1 VIAQFFIQRPVLANV
16 IAWLMLL
23 LGAVAL
29 FGLPVAQYPSLT
41 PPTIQVT
48 ANYPGANARTVQEV
62 VARTIEQQVNG
73 VEGML
78 YMQSYASND
87 GRYSLTVSFAVGT
100 DADLAQVAVQ
110 NRVAVALPMLPQ
122 PVQQQGVVTR
132 KRSTA
137 ILQMVTVSSSK
148 PQHDALFLSNFASL
162 QLRDRLAR
170 LPGVADVSVFGVGNY
185 SMRVWLDP
193 AQLRQRRL
201 SPAQVVA
208 VISKQNQRVSA
219 GQVGAPPVSSG
230 SSAPD
235 QQFTLTVD
243 SPLSTPEDFGQL
255 VVATA
260 SDGTVLRLA
269 DVARIELGSQNYNQ
283 GFSLDGK
290 PAGGLAIYL
299 LPDANALD
307 TAKAVRAAMAEA
319 VKEFPEGIRYD
330 IPFDTTKF
338 VTAAVNEVY
347 KTLFEAGVLVLVVIL
362 AFLQNWRATLVP
374 ATTVPITVIGAFAA
388 MAVMGFSINLL
399 TLFAIVLCIGIVV
412 DDAIVVVEGV
422 AHKMEQGLPPQSAAT
437 AAMKELMGPIIGIT
451 LVLSAVFLPAAF
463 VPGITGQMYRQFAL
477 VIAATAVL
485 SGINAITLK
494 PTQSA
499 QFLRLTDPQ
508 RKPNAL
514 AAAYMRGFNRAYGG
528 LEAAYMRL
536 IAWLIRFKWASGAV
550 ALALMIAALVGF
562 LRIPTGFIPTEDQGY
577 VLISVQLPDA
587 AALGRTQA
595 VLDVISERARQVPGV
610 EHAIAVAGVSPTDG
624 NSSVPSAGL
633 VYLTL
638 DDWDE
643 RKGEG
648 KDLRSLYV
656 KLTELLAE
664 IPQAQSQVLLPPPIN
679 GLGLSGGFQMQL
691 LLKDGSGDWNKLAE
705 ATEAMVQRAQA
716 DSRFQAAF
724 SPLRANVPQLRMDLH
739 RTRAEALGVSLS
751 DAYDTVQTYLGASYV
766 NLFSALGQNYTVY
779 VQADPDSRR
788 DPAAIGELTV
798 RSRSGE
804 MVPLSAFTQFTTI
817 SGPAVASQ
825 YNLYP
830 TAALLGA
837 AAPGVASGEALAA
850 LEEFAAD
857 VLPPGVG
864 YEWTAMSYQ
873 EKLVGSSVMLVFGL
887 ALLLV
892 YLVLAGQYESW
903 RTPAPVLLSV
913 PLALV
918 GTVAALLAVGL
929 PNNIYVQIGLVLL
942 IALSAKNA
950 ILIVE
955 AAAEFIREGRAVEEA
970 ALEASRRRLR
980 PILMTSLAFILGV
993 VPPVLSSGAGAA
1005 ARISIGITVL
1015 SGMIAST
1022 LLAVAFVPVFTALLL
1037 RRKAPLQDSSTHDA
1051 VGGKVMAVS
1060 GPSPAP

>member
-1 VIAQFFIQRPVLANV
+1 MIAQFFIERPVLANV

-29 FGLPVAQYPSLT
+29 LGLPVGQYPPLT

-48 ANYPGANARTVQEV
+48 ASYPGANARTVQEV

-73 VEGML
+73 VEGMI

-87 GRYSLTVSFAVGT
+87 GRYALTVSFAVGT
-100 DADLAQVAVQ
+100 NAEQAQVAVQ
-110 NRVAVALPMLPQ
+110 NRVAAALPMLPQ
-122 PVQQQGVVTR
+122 PVQQQGVVTK

-137 ILQMVTVSSSK
+137 ILQIATVSSAQ
-148 PQHDALFLSNFASL
+148 PQHDALFLSNFANL
-162 QLRDRLAR
+162 QLRDRLVR
-170 LPGVADVSVFGVGNY
+170 LPGVAEVNVFGVGSY

-201 SPAQVVA
+201 NPSQVVA

-219 GQVGAPPVSSG
+219 GQLGAPPVSADST
-230 SSAPD
+230 APD
-235 QQFTLTVD
+235 QQLTLTVD

-260 SDGTVLRLA
+260 SDGSVTRLA
-269 DVARIELGSQNYNQ
+269 DIARIELGSQNYGQ
-283 GFSLDGK
+283 GFTFDGK
-290 PAGGLAIYL
+290 PAGGLAIFQ

-307 TAKAVRAAMAEA
+307 TARAVRAAMAEA
-319 VKEFPEGIRYD
+319 AKTFPEGMGYD
-330 IPFDTTKF
+330 IPFDTTLF

-347 KTLFEAGVLVLVVIL
+347 KTLIEAGVLVLLVIL
-362 AFLQNWRATLVP
+362 AFLQSWRATLVP
-374 ATTVPITVIGAFAA
+374 ATTVPITVVGAFAA
-388 MAVMGFSINLL
+388 MAVMGFTVNLL

-422 AHKMEQGLPPQSAAT
+422 AQKMEQGLSPRPAAV
-437 AAMKELMGPIIGIT
+437 AAMKELLGPIIGIT
-451 LVLSAVFLPAAF
+451 LVLCAVFLPAAF
-463 VPGITGQMYRQFAL
+463 LPGITGQMYRQFAL

-499 QFLRLTDPQ
+499 QFLRVADPDK
-508 RKPNAL
+508 KPGVL
-514 AAAYMRGFNRAYGG
+514 AGAYIRGFNRGYGA

-536 IAWLIRFKWASGAV
+536 IGGLVRFKWPSAAV
-550 ALALMIAALVGF
+550 AVGLMALALVGF
-562 LRIPTGFIPTEDQGY
+562 IRIPTGFIPTEDQGY
-577 VLISVQLPDA
+577 LLLSVQLPDA

-595 VLDVISERARQVPGV
+595 VLDDISQRVRRVPGV
-610 EHAIAVAGVSPTDG
+610 KHAIAVAGVSATEG
-624 NSSVPSAGL
+624 NTPLPSAGL
-633 VYLTL
+633 VYVTL
-638 DDWDE
+638 HDWKE
-643 RKGEG
+643 RTGEG
-648 KDLRSLYV
+648 QDLRSLYV
-656 KLTELLAE
+656 KLSALLAE
-664 IPQAQSQVLLPPPIN
+664 IPQAQSRVLLPPPIN

-691 LLKDGSGDWNKLAE
+691 VLTDGSNDWDKLA
-705 ATEAMVQRAQA
+705 AAARAMVERARG
-716 DSRFQAAF
+716 DPRFQEAF
-724 SPLRANVPQLRMDLH
+724 TPLRVNVPQLRMELN
-739 RTRAEALGVSLS
+739 RSRAEALGVSVS
-751 DAYDTVQTYLGASYV
+751 DAYDTVQTYLGASFV

-779 VQADPDSRR
+779 VQADPDARR
-788 DPAAIGELTV
+788 DLAAIGELTV
-798 RSRSGE
+798 RGKGGE
-804 MVPLSAFTQFTTI
+804 MVPLGAFVQFTAT

-830 TAALLGA
+830 TATLLGA
-837 AAPGVASGEALAA
+837 AAPGVASGEAMAA
-850 LEEFAAD
+850 LEAFATEL
-857 VLPPGVG
+857 LPPGVG

-873 EKLVGSSVMLVFGL
+873 EKLVGNTVVLVFGL
-887 ALLLV
+887 ALVLV

-903 RTPAPVLLSV
+903 CTPLPVLLSV

-918 GTVAALLAVGL
+918 GTVGALLAVGL

-955 AAAEFIREGRAVEEA
+955 VASELIHQGHAVGEA

-980 PILMTSLAFILGV
+980 PILMTSLTFILGV
-993 VPPVLSSGAGAA
+993 VPLVLSSGAGAA

-1015 SGMIAST
+1015 SGMLAST
-1022 LLAVAFVPVFTALLL
+1022 VLAVAFVPVFTALLL
-1037 RRKAPLQDSSTHDA
+1037 RPKRHA
-1051 VGGKVMAVS
+1051 
-1060 GPSPAP
+1060 

>member
-1 VIAQFFIQRPVLANV
+1 MIAQFFIERPVLANV

-29 FGLPVAQYPSLT
+29 LGLPVAQYPPLT

-73 VEGML
+73 VEGMI

-100 DADLAQVAVQ
+100 NSEQAQVAVQ
-110 NRVAVALPMLPQ
+110 NRVAAALPTLPQ
-122 PVQQQGVVTR
+122 PVQQQGVVTK

-137 ILQMVTVSSSK
+137 ILQIATVSSTQ

-162 QLRDRLAR
+162 QLRDRLVR
-170 LPGVADVSVFGVGNY
+170 LPGVADVNVFGVGSY

-201 SPAQVVA
+201 NPSQVVA

-219 GQVGAPPVSSG
+219 GQLGAPPVSPG
-230 SSAPD
+230 STAPD
-235 QQFTLTVD
+235 QQLTLTVD

-260 SDGTVLRLA
+260 SDGSVTRLA
-269 DVARIELGSQNYNQ
+269 DIARIELGSQNYGQ
-283 GFSLDGK
+283 GFTFDGK
-290 PAGGLAIYL
+290 PAGGLAIFQ

-307 TAKAVRAAMAEA
+307 TARAVREAMAEA
-319 VKEFPEGIRYD
+319 AKAFPEGVGYD
-330 IPFDTTKF
+330 IPFDTTLF

-347 KTLFEAGVLVLVVIL
+347 KTLIEAGVLVLLVIL
-362 AFLQNWRATLVP
+362 AFLQSWRATLVP
-374 ATTVPITVIGAFAA
+374 GTTVPITVVGAFAA
-388 MAVMGFSINLL
+388 MAVMGFSVNLL

-422 AHKMEQGLPPQSAAT
+422 AQKMEQGLPPRPAAV
-437 AAMKELMGPIIGIT
+437 AAMKELLGPIIGIT
-451 LVLSAVFLPAAF
+451 LVLCAVFLPAAF
-463 VPGITGQMYRQFAL
+463 LPGITGQMYRQFAL

-499 QFLRLTDPQ
+499 QFLRVANPDK
-508 RKPNAL
+508 KPGFL
-514 AAAYMRGFNRAYGG
+514 VGAYIRGFNRAYGA

-536 IAWLIRFKWASGAV
+536 IGGLIRFKWPSAAV
-550 ALALMIAALVGF
+550 AVGLMAVALVGF
-562 LRIPTGFIPTEDQGY
+562 IRIPTGFIPTEDQGY

-595 VLDVISERARQVPGV
+595 VLDDISQRVRRVPGV
-610 EHAIAVAGVSPTDG
+610 KHAIAVAGVSATEG
-624 NSSVPSAGL
+624 NTPLPSAGL
-633 VYLTL
+633 LYVTL
-638 DDWDE
+638 HDWKE
-643 RKGEG
+643 RTGEG
-648 KDLRSLYV
+648 QDLRSLYV
-656 KLTELLAE
+656 KLSALLAE
-664 IPQAQSQVLLPPPIN
+664 VPQAQSRVLLPAPIS

-691 LLKDGSGDWNKLAE
+691 VLKDGSNDWSKLAE
-705 ATEAMVQRAQA
+705 ASQAMAERARG
-716 DSRFQAAF
+716 DPRFQEAF
-724 SPLRANVPQLRMDLH
+724 TPLRVNVPQLRMELN
-739 RTRAEALGVSLS
+739 RSRAEALGVSVS
-751 DAYDTVQTYLGASYV
+751 DAYDTVQTYLGASFV

-779 VQADPDSRR
+779 VQADPAARR
-788 DPAAIGELTV
+788 DLAAIGELTV
-798 RSRSGE
+798 RSKGGE
-804 MVPLSAFTQFTTI
+804 MVPLGAFAQFTAT

-830 TAALLGA
+830 TATLLGA
-837 AAPGVASGEALAA
+837 AAPGVASGETMAA
-850 LEEFAAD
+850 LEEFAAEL
-857 VLPPGVG
+857 LPPGVG

-873 EKLVGSSVMLVFGL
+873 EKLVGNTVVLVFGL
-887 ALLLV
+887 ALVLV

-903 RTPAPVLLSV
+903 RTPLPVLLSV

-918 GTVAALLAVGL
+918 GTVGALLAVGL

-955 AAAEFIREGRAVEEA
+955 VASELIHHGHGVAEA

-980 PILMTSLAFILGV
+980 PILMTSLTFILGV
-993 VPPVLSSGAGAA
+993 VPLVLSSGAGAA

-1015 SGMIAST
+1015 SGMVAST
-1022 LLAVAFVPVFTALLL
+1022 VLAVAFVPVFTALLL
-1037 RRKAPLQDSSTHDA
+1037 RPKAQS
-1051 VGGKVMAVS
+1051 
-1060 GPSPAP
+1060 

>member
-1 VIAQFFIQRPVLANV
+1 MIAKFFIERPVLANV

-29 FGLPVAQYPSLT
+29 LGLPVAQYPPLT

-73 VEGML
+73 VEGMI

-100 DADLAQVAVQ
+100 NVEQAQVAVQ
-110 NRVAVALPMLPQ
+110 NRVAAALPMLPQ
-122 PVQQQGVVTR
+122 PVQQQGVVTK

-137 ILQMVTVSSSK
+137 ILQIVTVSSTQ

-162 QLRDRLAR
+162 QLRDRLVR
-170 LPGVADVSVFGVGNY
+170 LPGVADVNVFGVGSY

-201 SPAQVVA
+201 NPAQVVA

-219 GQVGAPPVSSG
+219 GQVGAPPVSPG
-230 SSAPD
+230 STAPE
-235 QQFTLTVD
+235 QQLTLTVD
-243 SPLSTPEDFGQL
+243 SPLSTPEHFGQL

-260 SDGTVLRLA
+260 SDGSVTRLS
-269 DVARIELGSQNYNQ
+269 DIARIELGSQNYGQ
-283 GFSLDGK
+283 GFTFDGK
-290 PAGGLAIYL
+290 PSGGLAIFQ

-307 TAKAVRAAMAEA
+307 TARAVREAMAELA
-319 VKEFPEGIRYD
+319 KTFPEGIGYD

-347 KTLFEAGVLVLVVIL
+347 KTLVEAGVLVLLVIL

-422 AHKMEQGLPPQSAAT
+422 AQKMEQGLPAQPAAI

-463 VPGITGQMYRQFAL
+463 VPGITGQMYQQFAL
-477 VIAATAVL
+477 VIAVTAVL

-499 QFLRLTDPQ
+499 QFLRVADPSK
-508 RKPNAL
+508 RPNAL
-514 AAAYMRGFNRAYGG
+514 VGAYVRGFNRAYGA

-536 IAWLIRFKWASGAV
+536 IAWLIRFKWPSAAV
-550 ALALMIAALVGF
+550 AVSLMVVAIVGF
-562 LRIPTGFIPTEDQGY
+562 VRIPTGFIPTEDQGY

-587 AALGRTQA
+587 AALGRTQT
-595 VLDVISERARQVPGV
+595 VLDDISQRVRSVPGV
-610 EHAIAVAGVSPTDG
+610 KHAIAVAGVSATDG
-624 NSSVPSAGL
+624 NTPLPSAGL
-633 VYLTL
+633 LYVTL
-638 DDWDE
+638 HDWKE
-643 RKGEG
+643 RKGDG
-648 KDLRSLYV
+648 QDLRSLYV
-656 KLTELLAE
+656 KLSAMLAE
-664 IPQAQSQVLLPPPIN
+664 IPQAQGQVLLPPPIS

-691 LLKDGSGDWNKLAE
+691 VLKDGSNDWNKLAE
-705 ATEAMVQRAQA
+705 AAEAMIQRTRG

-724 SPLRANVPQLRMDLH
+724 TPLRVSVPQLRMELN
-739 RTRAEALGVSLS
+739 RSRAEALGVSVS
-751 DAYDTVQTYLGASYV
+751 DVYDTVQTYLGASFV

-779 VQADPDSRR
+779 VQADPYARR
-788 DPAAIGELTV
+788 DLAAISELTV
-798 RSRSGE
+798 RGKSGE
-804 MVPLSAFTQFTTI
+804 MVPLGAFAQFIATT
-817 SGPAVASQ
+817 GPAVASQ

-830 TAALLGA
+830 TATLLGA
-837 AAPGVASGEALAA
+837 AAPSVASGEVMAA
-850 LEEFAAD
+850 LEQFAAE

-873 EKLVGSSVMLVFGL
+873 EKLVGSSVVLVFGL
-887 ALLLV
+887 ALVLV
-892 YLVLAGQYESW
+892 YLVLAAQYESW
-903 RTPAPVLLSV
+903 RAPVPVLLSV

-918 GTVAALLAVGL
+918 GTVCALLAVGL

-955 AAAEFIREGRAVEEA
+955 VAVERIHEGYAVADA
-970 ALEASRRRLR
+970 ALEASRQRLR

-993 VPPVLSSGAGAA
+993 VPLVTSSDAGAA
-1005 ARISIGITVL
+1005 ARVSIGITVL
-1015 SGMIAST
+1015 SGMLAST
-1022 LLAVAFVPVFTALLL
+1022 ILAVAFVPVFTVLLL
-1037 RRKAPLQDSSTHDA
+1037 RPKAEA
-1051 VGGKVMAVS
+1051 
-1060 GPSPAP
+1060 

>member
-1 VIAQFFIQRPVLANV
+1 MIAQFFIERPVLANV

-29 FGLPVAQYPSLT
+29 LGLPVAQYPPLT

-48 ANYPGANARTVQEV
+48 ASYPGANARTVQEV

-73 VEGML
+73 VEGMI

-100 DADLAQVAVQ
+100 NAEQAQVAVQ
-110 NRVAVALPMLPQ
+110 NRVAAALPTLPQ
-122 PVQQQGVVTR
+122 PVQQQGVVTK
-132 KRSTA
+132 KRSTG
-137 ILQMVTVSSSK
+137 ILQIATVSSTQ

-162 QLRDRLAR
+162 QLRDRLVR
-170 LPGVADVSVFGVGNY
+170 LPGVADVNVFGVGSY

-201 SPAQVVA
+201 NPSQVVA

-219 GQVGAPPVSSG
+219 GQVGAPPVG
-230 SSAPD
+230 PGRAAPD
-235 QQFTLTVD
+235 QQLTLTVD

-260 SDGTVLRLA
+260 SDGSATRLA
-269 DVARIELGSQNYNQ
+269 DIARIELGSQNYGQ
-283 GFSLDGK
+283 GFTFDGK
-290 PAGGLAIYL
+290 PAGGLAIFQ

-307 TAKAVRAAMAEA
+307 TARAVREAMAEA
-319 VKEFPEGIRYD
+319 AKTFPEGMGYD
-330 IPFDTTKF
+330 IPFDTTQF

-347 KTLFEAGVLVLVVIL
+347 KTLVEAGVLVLLVIL
-362 AFLQNWRATLVP
+362 AFLQSWRATLVP
-374 ATTVPITVIGAFAA
+374 ATTVPITVVGAFAA
-388 MAVMGFSINLL
+388 MAVMGFSVNLL

-422 AHKMEQGLPPQSAAT
+422 AQKMEQGLPPRPAAI
-437 AAMKELMGPIIGIT
+437 AAMKELLGPIIGIT
-451 LVLSAVFLPAAF
+451 LVLCAVFLPAAF
-463 VPGITGQMYRQFAL
+463 LPGITGQMYRQFAL

-499 QFLRLTDPQ
+499 QFLRVADPDK
-508 RKPNAL
+508 KPGFL
-514 AAAYMRGFNRAYGG
+514 VGAYMRVFNRSYGA

-536 IAWLIRFKWASGAV
+536 IGRLIRFKWPSAAV
-550 ALALMIAALVGF
+550 AVGLMAVALVGF
-562 LRIPTGFIPTEDQGY
+562 IRIPTGFIPTEDQGY
-577 VLISVQLPDA
+577 VLLSVQLPDA

-595 VLDVISERARQVPGV
+595 VLDDISQRVRRVPGV
-610 EHAIAVAGVSPTDG
+610 KHAIAVAGVSATEG
-624 NSSVPSAGL
+624 NTPLPSAGL
-633 VYLTL
+633 LYVTL
-638 DDWDE
+638 HDWKE
-643 RKGEG
+643 RTGEG
-648 KDLRSLYV
+648 QDLRSLYV
-656 KLTELLAE
+656 KLSALLAE
-664 IPQAQSQVLLPPPIN
+664 IPQAQSRVLLPPPIN

-691 LLKDGSGDWNKLAE
+691 VLKDGSNDWSKLAE
-705 ATEAMVQRAQA
+705 AAQAMVERARG
-716 DSRFQAAF
+716 DPRFQEAF
-724 SPLRANVPQLRMDLH
+724 TPLRVNVPQLRMELN
-739 RTRAEALGVSLS
+739 RSRAEALGVSVS
-751 DAYDTVQTYLGASYV
+751 DAYGTVQTYLGASFV

-779 VQADPDSRR
+779 VQADPDARR
-788 DPAAIGELTV
+788 DLAAIGELTV
-798 RSRSGE
+798 RSKGGE
-804 MVPLSAFTQFTTI
+804 MVPLGAFAQFTAT

-837 AAPGVASGEALAA
+837 AAPGVASGEAMAT
-850 LEEFAAD
+850 LEQFAAEL
-857 VLPPGVG
+857 LPPGVG

-873 EKLVGSSVMLVFGL
+873 EKLVGSSVVLVFGL
-887 ALLLV
+887 ALVLV

-903 RTPAPVLLSV
+903 LTPVPVLLSV

-918 GTVAALLAVGL
+918 GTVGALLAVGL

-955 AAAEFIREGRAVEEA
+955 VASELIHQGLAVSDA

-980 PILMTSLAFILGV
+980 PILMTSLTFILGV
-993 VPPVLSSGAGAA
+993 VPLVLSSGAGAA

-1015 SGMIAST
+1015 SGMFAST
-1022 LLAVAFVPVFTALLL
+1022 VLAVAFVPVFTALLL
-1037 RRKAPLQDSSTHDA
+1037 RPKAQP
-1051 VGGKVMAVS
+1051 
-1060 GPSPAP
+1060 

>member
-1 VIAQFFIQRPVLANV
+1 MIAQFFIERPVLANV

-29 FGLPVAQYPSLT
+29 LGLPVAQYPPLT

-73 VEGML
+73 VEGMI

-87 GRYSLTVSFAVGT
+87 GRYVLTVSFAVGT
-100 DADLAQVAVQ
+100 NAEQAQVAVQ
-110 NRVAVALPMLPQ
+110 NRVAAALPTLPQ
-122 PVQQQGVVTR
+122 PVQQQGVVTK

-137 ILQMVTVSSSK
+137 ILQIATVSSTQ
-148 PQHDALFLSNFASL
+148 PQHDALFLSNFANL
-162 QLRDRLAR
+162 QLRDRLVR
-170 LPGVADVSVFGVGNY
+170 LPGVADVNVFGVGSY

-201 SPAQVVA
+201 NPSQVVA

-219 GQVGAPPVSSG
+219 GQVGAPPVSPG
-230 SSAPD
+230 STAPD
-235 QQFTLTVD
+235 QQLTLTVD

-255 VVATA
+255 VVASA
-260 SDGTVLRLA
+260 SDGSVTRLA
-269 DVARIELGSQNYNQ
+269 DIARIELGSQNYGQ
-283 GFSLDGK
+283 GFTFDGK
-290 PAGGLAIYL
+290 PAGGLAIFQ

-307 TAKAVRAAMAEA
+307 TARAVREAMAEA
-319 VKEFPEGIRYD
+319 AKTFPEGMDYD
-330 IPFDTTKF
+330 IPFDTTLF

-347 KTLFEAGVLVLVVIL
+347 KTLVEAGVLVLLVIL
-362 AFLQNWRATLVP
+362 AFLQSWRATLVP
-374 ATTVPITVIGAFAA
+374 GTTVPITVVGAFAA
-388 MAVMGFSINLL
+388 MAVMGFSVNLL

-422 AHKMEQGLPPQSAAT
+422 AQKMEQGLSPRPAAT
-437 AAMKELMGPIIGIT
+437 AAMKELLGPIIGIT
-451 LVLSAVFLPAAF
+451 LVLCAVFLPAAF
-463 VPGITGQMYRQFAL
+463 LPGITGQMYRQFAL

-499 QFLRLTDPQ
+499 QFLRVAGPDK
-508 RKPNAL
+508 KPNVL
-514 AAAYMRGFNRAYGG
+514 TGAYIRGFNRGYGA

-536 IAWLIRFKWASGAV
+536 IGGLIRFKWPSAAV
-550 ALALMIAALVGF
+550 AVGLMAVALVGF
-562 LRIPTGFIPTEDQGY
+562 VRIPTGFIPTEDQGY
-577 VLISVQLPDA
+577 LLLSVQLPDA
-587 AALGRTQA
+587 AALGGTQA
-595 VLDVISERARQVPGV
+595 VLDDISQRVRRVPGV
-610 EHAIAVAGVSPTDG
+610 KHAIAVAGVSATEG
-624 NSSVPSAGL
+624 NTPLPSAGL
-633 VYLTL
+633 VYVTL
-638 DDWDE
+638 HDWKE
-643 RKGEG
+643 RTGEG
-648 KDLRSLYV
+648 QDLRSLYV
-656 KLTELLAE
+656 RLSALLAE
-664 IPQAQSQVLLPPPIN
+664 IPQAQGRVLLPPPIS

-691 LLKDGSGDWNKLAE
+691 VLQDGSNDWSKLAE
-705 ATEAMVQRAQA
+705 AAQAMVERARG
-716 DSRFQAAF
+716 DPRFQEAF
-724 SPLRANVPQLRMDLH
+724 TPLRVNVPQLRMELN
-739 RTRAEALGVSLS
+739 RARAEALGVSVS
-751 DAYDTVQTYLGASYV
+751 DAYDTVQTYLGASFV

-779 VQADPDSRR
+779 VQADPDARR
-788 DPAAIGELTV
+788 DLAAIGELTV
-798 RSRSGE
+798 RGKGGE
-804 MVPLSAFTQFTTI
+804 MVPLGAFAQFVAT

-830 TAALLGA
+830 TATLLGA
-837 AAPGVASGEALAA
+837 AAPGVASGAAMAA
-850 LEEFAAD
+850 LEEFAAEL
-857 VLPPGVG
+857 LPPGVG

-873 EKLVGSSVMLVFGL
+873 EKLVGNSVVLVFGL
-887 ALLLV
+887 ALVLV

-903 RTPAPVLLSV
+903 RTPLPVLLSV

-918 GTVAALLAVGL
+918 GTVGALLAVGL

-955 AAAEFIREGRAVEEA
+955 VTSELIHQGHGVAEA

-980 PILMTSLAFILGV
+980 PILMTSLTFILGV
-993 VPPVLSSGAGAA
+993 VPLVLSSGAGAA

-1015 SGMIAST
+1015 SGMVAST

-1037 RRKAPLQDSSTHDA
+1037 RPRSHA
-1051 VGGKVMAVS
+1051 
-1060 GPSPAP
+1060 